1 MSIFSIEKCLPVF
14 FSRIQC
20 LKRLKLGRKI
30 YNLPGVK
37 GGREGPDWHGL
48 ASTQEMKKKFKLSA
62 VWTAIKRAAVDFDND
77 HGFKLAASLSYSMI
91 FAMGPLVIVVIS
103 LVGIFWG
110 HEAVQGRVYEQ
121 IKGLVGSSA
130 AVQIQDIIKYT
141 QQSKHTVA
149 GAIIG
154 GIILFIGA
162 TGAFT
167 EIQGSINYMWSI
179 QAKPKKGWLKLIMN
193 RLLSFSL
200 ILTFGFLSM
209 VSLLINSLMDL
220 LSDWLQHYFSHFTVY
235 VFYWV
240 NLGLTLAAIVL
251 LFMIIF
257 KVLPDAVI
265 RWKDAFIGAM
275 FTGILFML
283 GKLLI
288 GVYLGHSNI
297 GLMYGAAASI
307 VVILTWVYYS
317 SIILYFGA
325 EFTKAY
331 AIDNG
336 NGVRPS
342 ESAVFIIKRESH
354 ELIS

>member
-1 MSIFSIEKCLPVF
+1 
-14 FSRIQC
+14 
-20 LKRLKLGRKI
+20 
-30 YNLPGVK
+30 
-37 GGREGPDWHGL
+37 
-48 ASTQEMKKKFKLSA
+48 MKKKFKLSA
-62 VWTAIKRAAVDFDND
+62 VWTAIKRAAVDFDRDN
-77 HGFKLAASLSYSMI
+77 GLKLAASLSYSMI
-91 FAMGPLVIVVIS
+91 FAMGPLVIIVIS

-110 HEAVQGRVYEQ
+110 HEAVQGRIYEQ
-121 IKGLVGSSA
+121 IKDLVGSSA
-130 AVQIQDIIKYT
+130 AMQIQDIIKYT
-141 QQSKHTVA
+141 QRSRHSAA

-154 GIILFIGA
+154 GIVLFIGA

-179 QAKPKKGWLKLIMN
+179 HAKPKKGWLKLIMN

-200 ILTFGFLSM
+200 IVTFGFLSM
-209 VSLLINSLMDL
+209 VSLLVNSLIDL
-220 LSDWLQHYFSHFTVY
+220 LSDWLKHYFSHFTIY
-235 VFYWV
+235 FFYWV
-240 NLGLTLAAIVL
+240 NLGLSLAAIVL

-257 KVLPDAVI
+257 RILPDAII
-265 RWKDAFIGAM
+265 RWKDAFIGAL
-275 FTGILFML
+275 FTGILFIL

-325 EFTKAY
+325 EFTKVY

-336 NGVRPS
+336 NGIRPS
-342 ESAVFIIKRESH
+342 ENAVFITKREAH
-354 ELIS
+354 ELTS